1 MPCACRAPAENYP
14 ENAEWGPLF
23 WKILH
28 GLAEL
33 SGKQIYAV
41 LQDDERRAWVNVL
54 THLQPTLP
62 CDFCRNHYKEWLA
75 EHPPSILLKLNYS
88 EIRVWIRNY
97 LWSLHNRINEGNDKP
112 IFPESQLEETYRN
125 TSIKPLWDALEPVMR
140 KAIRLSGIT
149 LLPWK
154 KWMGYVR
161 ILQGI
166 YGVK

>member
-41 LQDDERRAWVNVL
+41 LQDDEKRAWVNIL
-54 THLQPTLP
+54 IHLQTTLP

-75 EHPPSILLKLNYS
+75 ENPPSILLKLNYS
-88 EIRVWIRNY
+88 EIRVWIRTY
-97 LWSLHNRINEGNDKP
+97 LWSLHNQINEGNNKP
-112 IFPESQLEETYRN
+112 IFLESQLEETYRHTN
-125 TSIKPLWDALEPVMR
+125 IKPLWDALEPVMR

-154 KWMGYVR
+154 KWIGYVR
-161 ILQGI
+161 TLQGI

>member
-1 MPCACRAPAENYP
+1 MPCACRAPVENYP

-33 SGKQIYAV
+33 AGKQKNAV
-41 LQDDERRAWVNVL
+41 LQGDEQRAWVNVL
-54 THLQPTLP
+54 IHLQPTLP
-62 CDFCRNHYKEWLA
+62 CDFCRNHYKEWLT
-75 EHPPSILLKLNYS
+75 EHPPTFLLTAPY
-88 EIRVWIRNY
+88 EDVGPWIRNY

-112 IFPESQLEETYRN
+112 VLPESQLKELYTGVQI
-125 TSIKPLWDALEPVMR
+125 TPVWKALEPIMR

-154 KWMGYVR
+154 KWVNYVR
-161 ILQGI
+161 MLQGI
-166 YGVK
+166 YGV